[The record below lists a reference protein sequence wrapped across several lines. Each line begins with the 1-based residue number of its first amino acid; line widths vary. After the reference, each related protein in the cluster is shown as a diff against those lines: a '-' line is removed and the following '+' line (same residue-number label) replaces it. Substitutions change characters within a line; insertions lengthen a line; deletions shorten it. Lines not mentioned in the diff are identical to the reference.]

1 MKTPEISVAKIRP
14 ARARDAAAELA
25 PDGAPGS
32 MRLERFCPA
41 AFSSFA
47 LKAAGADPRRE
58 NPEKLDW
65 ISNFWGAPKTN
76 RAVPGGRQ

>member
-58 NPEKLDW
+58 NPEKLD
-65 ISNFWGAPKTN
+65 
-76 RAVPGGRQ
+76 